1 MTPEPTSDSK
11 PHLQVP
17 PEYGDILLAPSHIE
31 LVTELHVLEELGLQ
45 VHSVPPLQM
54 GFNSVQPVCGSE
66 DEVAQKAQVPSAWHL
81 SFEFSQVPFVLPS
94 PVDPSVFVH

>member
-1 MTPEPTSDSK
+1 M
-11 PHLQVP
+11 
-17 PEYGDILLAPSHIE
+17 LAPSHIE
-31 LVTELHVLEELGLQ
+31 LVTELQVVDEIGSQ
-45 VHSVPPLQM
+45 VHSVPALQT

-81 SFEFSQVPFVLPS
+81 SFEFAQVPFVLPS

>member
-1 MTPEPTSDSK
+1 M
-11 PHLQVP
+11 
-17 PEYGDILLAPSHIE
+17 LAPSHIE
-31 LVTELHVLEELGLQ
+31 LVTELQVVDELGLQ
-45 VHSVPPLQM
+45 VHSVPPLQT

-81 SFEFSQVPFVLPS
+81 SFKFAQLPFVLPS